1 MKDSLS
7 EIRSNLQGNNNRVNE
22 AENQINDL
30 EHKEAK
36 NDQSEQQEEKKN
48 PKKKKKKNEDSVSSP
63 WDTFKRSNICLIGVP
78 EKEEKGQE
86 IRNLSEKNSE
96 RKLP

>member
-1 MKDSLS
+1 MD
-7 EIRSNLQGNNNRVNE
+7 E
-22 AENQINDL
+22 AKYQINDL
-30 EHKEAK
+30 EHKEEK
-36 NDQSEQQEEKKN
+36 KINQSEQQDEKKN
-48 PKKKKKKNEDSVSSP
+48 PKKKKNEDSVSSP

-78 EKEEKGQE
+78 EKEDKGQE

>member
-1 MKDSLS
+1 MKPSIKS
-7 EIRSNLQGNNNRVNE
+7 MIWNIRKKKKSTNQNN
-22 AENQINDL
+22 
-30 EHKEAK
+30 
-36 NDQSEQQEEKKN
+36 KK
-48 PKKKKKKNEDSVSSP
+48 KKRIQKKKKNEDSVSSP